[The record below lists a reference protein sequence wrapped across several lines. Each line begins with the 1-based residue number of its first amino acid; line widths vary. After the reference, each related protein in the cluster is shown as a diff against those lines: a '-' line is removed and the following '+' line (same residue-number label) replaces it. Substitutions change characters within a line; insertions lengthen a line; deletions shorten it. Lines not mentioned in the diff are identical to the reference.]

1 MSKRRTL
8 SSYWTSEYNDPST
21 LKVGQS
27 DIMFLVIKYHNKHR
41 LAMILA
47 LGKKQRT

>member
-8 SSYWTSEYNDPST
+8 SSYQTSEYKDPSSR
-21 LKVGQS
+21 KVGQS
-27 DIMFLVIKYHNKHR
+27 DIMSLVIKYHNKHR

-47 LGKKQRT
+47 LEKK